1 MGIYLDNSATTKL
14 KKEVLDEMIPFLTEV
29 YGNPSSVH
37 SIGKEAKNSLEESR
51 DKISKLLGVKSKEI
65 FFTSGGS
72 EADNWAL
79 KGVSEAKKDKGKHII
94 TSSIEHKAINSTCQ
108 YLEKLGYEISYIDVD
123 KYGVINLDSLKKAI
137 REDTILVSIMYANN
151 EIGTIEP
158 IEEVGNILKSKGI
171 LFHVDAVQALPT
183 IDIDVNKSNID
194 LMSLSAHKIGGPK
207 GIGLLYIRENTKINS
222 FIHGGDQERKKRAG
236 TENLANIVGFS
247 KAFELLKSKK
257 NKVNYI
263 RNLRDKLENDLL
275 KLKGVHLNGHPE
287 KRLVG
292 NLNISI
298 ENIDSQV
305 LLMLLDQKGVYV
317 SSGSACTAGSLN
329 PSHVLKAIGR
339 NDDLARNCIRI
350 SINEENNLDE
360 ILQASDIIKETI
372 NRLRS

>member
-14 KKEVLDEMIPFLTEV
+14 KKEVLDEMIPFLTEI

-51 DKISKLLGVKSKEI
+51 DKISKQLGVKSKEI

-108 YLEKLGYEISYIDVD
+108 YLEKIGYEISYIDVD

-158 IEEVGNILKSKGI
+158 IEEVGNILKTKGI

-183 IDIDVNKSNID
+183 IDIDVNKLNID

-236 TENLANIVGFS
+236 TENLANIVGFA

-257 NKVNYI
+257 NKVDYI

-275 KLKGVHLNGHPE
+275 KLKGVHLNGHPV

-372 NRLRS
+372 NILRS

>member
-51 DKISKLLGVKSKEI
+51 DKISKLLGAKSKEI

-183 IDIDVNKSNID
+183 IDINVNKLNID

-257 NKVNYI
+257 NKVDYI

-339 NDDLARNCIRI
+339 NDDLAKNCIRI